1 MPEPAKSK
9 AVIWFFRSTRHGCKV
24 REKVHTMQRLFLNL
38 WVTDTLATQ
47 IKINSQRLQ
56 YSPSSL
62 FSFFF
67 LRPFQHPEPRAP
79 CLTSTAEN
87 PSYQTTNKSYLLLP
101 RDSECDQVYYFLIVP
116 LIPMTRPRLIL
127 LIMQYIDYGQ
137 FKKKV
142 IHFYSSLIWLRWKVG
157 TDTSGIFLW
166 FKFYFGSCPLNF
178 IVLYS

>member
-1 MPEPAKSK
+1 MSHAVRSERPESAKSRV
-9 AVIWFFRSTRHGCKV
+9 VIWFFRSTRHGCKV

-38 WVTDTLATQ
+38 WVTNTLATQ

-67 LRPFQHPEPRAP
+67 FFFRPFQHPEPRAP

-101 RDSECDQVYYFLIVP
+101 RDPECDQAYYFLIVP
-116 LIPMTRPRLIL
+116 LIPMTGPCIIL
-127 LIMQYIDYGQ
+127 LTLRYIDYGQ
-137 FKKKV
+137 LKKV
-142 IHFYSSLIWLRWKVG
+142 IHFYSSLMWLGWKVG
-157 TDTSGIFLW
+157 TDTSGIFSLT
-166 FKFYFGSCPLNF
+166 
-178 IVLYS
+178 